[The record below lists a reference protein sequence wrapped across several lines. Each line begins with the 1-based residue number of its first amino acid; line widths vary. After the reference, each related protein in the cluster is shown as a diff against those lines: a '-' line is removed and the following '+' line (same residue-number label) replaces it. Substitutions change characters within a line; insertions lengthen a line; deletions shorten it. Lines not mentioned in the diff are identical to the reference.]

1 MRENK
6 KSITIFLGVT
16 FLFWVALYIYVP
28 TLPTFIKMKAY
39 NLAMVGLVLSM
50 YGLWMLVARLP
61 MGIAVD
67 SMGRGKPLIMAG
79 LFLCALGAFI
89 MGKGESLGALAFGRA
104 LTGLSA
110 ATWVPLLVVFSSYF
124 TEEEAIFSSALL
136 SVTMSFGRVLGTSLT
151 GILNRAGGYPLP
163 FFLAAIIGVVA
174 ICLVPLVKE
183 ERRPEKGVSLR
194 AIISLFARKD
204 VILPAVISAVI
215 HYVDWAVT
223 FSFLPI
229 LAHEMGASDVF
240 KSVIISLNIAS
251 IAVATLTNT
260 LMLKR
265 VKHTLILC
273 GGAGLMFFG
282 IIVLSIAQ
290 SLPMLLF
297 GTALMGFAFGVVYPI
312 LLGMSI
318 HRVDRIQR
326 NTAMGIH
333 QSVYAIGMWT
343 GPWLS
348 GIVADMLGIRKMFVL
363 TGGIYLVL
371 VYLFILLLVRSSSK
385 ENE

>member
-16 FLFWVALYIYVP
+16 FLFWVTLYIYVP
-28 TLPTFIKMKAY
+28 TLPTFIKMKAD

-67 SMGRGKPLIMAG
+67 SIGRGKPLIMTG
-79 LFLCALGAFI
+79 LFFCALGAFI
-89 MGKGESLGALAFGRA
+89 MGKGESIRMLLFGRA
-104 LTGLSA
+104 ITGLSA
-110 ATWVPLLVVFSSYF
+110 ATWVPLLVVFSSFF

-136 SVTMSFGRVLGTSLT
+136 SVTMSFGRILATSLT
-151 GILNRAGGYPLP
+151 GVLNRAGGYPLP
-163 FFLAAIIGVVA
+163 FFIATITGVVA
-174 ICLVPLVKE
+174 IGLVPLVKE
-183 ERRPEKGVSLR
+183 ERRPAKVVSLR
-194 AIISLFARKD
+194 DIVSLFSRKD
-204 VILPAVISAVI
+204 VVLPALISAAV
-215 HYVDWAVT
+215 HYVDWAIT

-229 LAHEMGASDVF
+229 LAHEMGASDVI
-240 KSVIISLNIAS
+240 KSAIIILNIVF

-260 LMLKR
+260 LMVKR
-265 VKHTLILC
+265 VKHTLVLC
-273 GGAGLMFFG
+273 GGAGLMFCG

-290 SLPMLLF
+290 SLSILFF
-297 GTALMGFAFGVVYPI
+297 GTALMGFAFGIVYPI

-318 HRVDRIQR
+318 HRVDRKQR

-333 QSVYAIGMWT
+333 QSIYAIGMWT
-343 GPWLS
+343 GPWLA
-348 GIVADMLGIRKMFVL
+348 GIAADLLGIRKMFVL

-371 VYLFILLLVRSSSK
+371 VYLFIYLLVRSSSK